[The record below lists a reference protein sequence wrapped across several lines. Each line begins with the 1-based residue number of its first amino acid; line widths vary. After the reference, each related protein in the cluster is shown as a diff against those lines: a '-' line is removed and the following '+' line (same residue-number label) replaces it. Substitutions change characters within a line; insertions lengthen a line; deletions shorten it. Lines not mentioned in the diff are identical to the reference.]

1 MFLAE
6 GLFAINTLEN
16 QVGVPQY
23 ILPYGYGVP
32 QYPSTYIYVLN
43 APVMKEEGVKGV
55 QYVMIPSAKQI
66 TKCSIHILYFFII
79 LLPQSNIYKLFSL

>member
-1 MFLAE
+1 MFMGHALGVFMLIFGIVKVGMFLAE

-23 ILPYGYGVP
+23 ILPYGYGTP
-32 QYPSTYIYVLN
+32 QYHLHTYVLN

-55 QYVMIPSAKQI
+55 QYVMIPSAK
-66 TKCSIHILYFFII
+66 
-79 LLPQSNIYKLFSL
+79 